1 VASSGSHTYRSAGV
15 DVAAADRLV
24 KRIAALA
31 GSTRTADVLSGVGP
45 FAAAVRVPSRYRKPV
60 LLSSSDGVGTK
71 LEVAI
76 LAGRHNSIG
85 VDLVAMNVND
95 LITAGA
101 SPLFFLDYLAAGK
114 LSSIDAESIITGI
127 AEGCRQSKASLVGGE
142 TAEMPGFYPDGH
154 YDLAGFC
161 VGVAEEKNLIDGSA
175 VRAGNVLVGLHSSG
189 LHSNGYSLA
198 RKALGVTNRR
208 SLGRFRRELGRSL
221 EDELLEPTLVYV
233 RPVLGAL
240 SKFRIHAM
248 AHITGGGL
256 TGNLPRV
263 LPDGVSAMVDRDSFP
278 SLPIFELLAS
288 KGGVSR
294 AEMDRTFN
302 CGIGYVMV
310 VAADQAK
317 PLVTYLRRARCGA
330 SIIGEIIPGKRSVR
344 YRGKR

>member
-1 VASSGSHTYRSAGV
+1 
-15 DVAAADRLV
+15 
-24 KRIAALA
+24 
-31 GSTRTADVLSGVGP
+31 
-45 FAAAVRVPSRYRKPV
+45 V

-85 VDLVAMNVND
+85 IDLVAMNVND

-114 LSSIDAESIITGI
+114 LASIDAESIIAGI

-161 VGVAEEKNLIDGSA
+161 VGVAEEKDLIDGSA
-175 VRAGNVLVGLHSSG
+175 VRAGDVLVGLHSSG

-208 SLGRFRRELGRSL
+208 SLARFRRELGRSL

-240 SKFRIHAM
+240 SRFRIHAM

-263 LPDGVSAMVDRDSFP
+263 LPEGVSAVVDRDSFP

-310 VAADQAK
+310 VAASQAK
-317 PLVTYLRRARCGA
+317 RLVTYLRRARCGA
-330 SIIGEIIPGKRSVR
+330 SIMGEIIPGKRSVR